1 MSKKN
6 WIIISIAISVLFLGL
21 ATTFLFTDL
30 QISIALASKNLEN
43 PNFFLKL
50 AASFGEFPIYVGPV
64 LFGLVYGKTNKTKL
78 WKLIAYFVGFIVL
91 SFLK

>member
-6 WIIISIAISVLFLGL
+6 WIIVSIAISVLFLGL

-30 QISIALASKNLEN
+30 QISIALASNNLEN

-50 AASFGEFPIYVGPV
+50 EASFGEFPI
-64 LFGLVYGKTNKTKL
+64 
-78 WKLIAYFVGFIVL
+78 
-91 SFLK
+91 